1 MPGSN
6 INAMNIDSRG
16 PGKSGSSAGSNSVT
30 GTSSSISPEIAEK
43 AEKNVQSITK
53 TFIDANQK
61 SVDML
66 IMINNESHKFTLD
79 QPQPFWGILHNHSN
93 MVNLNIEQRMYW
105 VEQMSK
111 SLPDNSRKEIEK
123 MLDKKSS
130 LFENYLTK
138 VEKLGDRDG
147 ELKGKLTEFFNLTN
161 AFRNAANKELNGM
174 ESIIHENI
182 RRDPLY
188 KNSNLKQ
195 SVNLDYPKSK
205 KAFSDQDSLLKKR
218 MSEIL
223 NAPKK

>member
-1 MPGSN
+1 
-6 INAMNIDSRG
+6 
-16 PGKSGSSAGSNSVT
+16 
-30 GTSSSISPEIAEK
+30 
-43 AEKNVQSITK
+43 
-53 TFIDANQK
+53 
-61 SVDML
+61 
-66 IMINNESHKFTLD
+66 
-79 QPQPFWGILHNHSN
+79 
-93 MVNLNIEQRMYW
+93 
-105 VEQMSK
+105 MSK
-111 SLPDNSRKEIEK
+111 SLPDNSRKEREK